1 MSQYGVIASDRRERG
16 DLNSATA
23 AVTRDCHVAALLAM
37 TVFRVCMVS
46 IHNYDTA
53 CLFGED
59 GSSAKPPPNE
69 QAVSQLI
76 LVECKTFGR
85 YVEIQGREE
94 VRSVVNGISI
104 W

>member
-1 MSQYGVIASDRRERG
+1 MMLIKETLFLVTQSGQAVSQYGVIASDRRERG

-53 CLFGED
+53 SESK
-59 GSSAKPPPNE
+59 GS
-69 QAVSQLI
+69 
-76 LVECKTFGR
+76 
-85 YVEIQGREE
+85 
-94 VRSVVNGISI
+94 GISPYPVPVSYLHHDHSKSYR
-104 W
+104 

>member
-1 MSQYGVIASDRRERG
+1 MTEETPPKQQAVSQYGVIASDRRERG

-53 CLFGED
+53 WSL
-59 GSSAKPPPNE
+59 KVPPKAREVPFE
-69 QAVSQLI
+69 EES
-76 LVECKTFGR
+76 TR
-85 YVEIQGREE
+85 YA
-94 VRSVVNGISI
+94 I
-104 W
+104 WFCSDRGHQKHL